1 MRIIDSFPFF
11 APTGKE
17 LLKLRVELYKDV
29 VDNFIIV
36 ESNKTHSGKPV
47 PFRFEEIATE
57 LGLPLEKIIYI
68 PHHIPDT
75 PYLETREVDRANAS
89 TNQGNE
95 ASVQA
100 RARERMQKDA
110 VMQALH
116 LFDDQDV
123 VIYGDADEIIDPKHI
138 RWVSNVVARDTLKYD
153 ALMKIP
159 LVFLQGRADLR
170 VWDISRD
177 NWYPW
182 NNAMFISTKAQIMK
196 YKISNLRCGNCYPLK
211 TTWPRSHGQSIP
223 EMGWHFAWMG
233 SGETRKVKAQSF
245 AHAHDKFKEME
256 YEKGFED
263 KSYQEWLGSTVPQAG
278 KPAPGG
284 NSNHFLKN
292 YPHENLPDIVFKD
305 EMISSFLLPYE
316 PEVL

>member
-47 PFRFEEIATE
+47 PFRFEEMATE

-89 TNQGNE
+89 TNQSNE

-153 ALMKIP
+153 AIMKIP
-159 LVFLQGRADLR
+159 LVFLQGRANLR

-263 KSYQEWLGSTVPQAG
+263 KSYQEWLSDTVPQAG

>member
-29 VDNFIIV
+29 VDKFVIV

-47 PFRFEEIATE
+47 PFRFEEIAKE
-57 LGLPLEKIIYI
+57 LELPLEKIVYI
-68 PHHIPDT
+68 PHHIHDA
-75 PYLETREVDRANAS
+75 PYLEILDIDRTNAAG
-89 TNQGNE
+89 NKDNE

-100 RARERMQKDA
+100 RARERLQKDA

-116 LFDDQDV
+116 LFDDNDV
-123 VIYGDADEIIDPKHI
+123 VMYGDADEIIDPKHI

-153 ALMKIP
+153 AIMKIP

-170 VWDISRD
+170 VWDTSRN

-182 NNAMFISTKAQIMK
+182 NKAMFISTKAQIMK

-211 TTWPRSHGQSIP
+211 TTWPHSHGQAIP

-233 SGETRKVKAQSF
+233 SGETRKIKAQSF

-263 KSYQEWLGSTVPQAG
+263 KSYQTWLSDTIPTAG
-278 KPAPGG
+278 QPAPGG
-284 NSNHFLKN
+284 NSYHFLKS
-292 YPHENLPDIVFKD
+292 YPHENLPAIVFKN

-316 PEVL
+316 PQVL

>member
-153 ALMKIP
+153 AIMKIP